1 MGGPVLSVT
10 HMKKAAVRKGI
21 FIQLIIQMLILRK
34 WGRGGGA
41 PQLYTLFLINKWG
54 DTEQGGQLTILQYS
68 TVDT

>member
-34 WGRGGGA
+34 WGRGGGGSDFV
-41 PQLYTLFLINKWG
+41 TLCHTPITYALK
-54 DTEQGGQLTILQYS
+54 T
-68 TVDT
+68 